1 MLPLVDFPRLAK
13 TYLGYNK
20 LKFDNR
26 VPQWLPLFP
35 SPKLAGLVADLMA
48 DGHLQ
53 GPPKWRFDYCSKS
66 LDELDRFENVL
77 YSLFGLRGRIRDC
90 TTNKYNTKNYGVN
103 CRPLAKILYLAGV
116 PYGNKVLK
124 KYRIPDWILSDKER
138 FAFFI
143 RRYFDCEAGVD
154 TGTKAISVELHK
166 STDLIES
173 SLSFLGQMKEGLQQY
188 FGIKTTRPF
197 LLSLKVKR
205 KCGAFVQGA
214 RLKIKRKDSLKRF
227 YENIGF
233 DTPRK
238 MERLKLIIT

>member
-1 MLPLVDFPRLAK
+1 MTPLVDFSRLIQ
-13 TYLGYNK
+13 TYSQNNK
-20 LKFDNR
+20 LKFDER
-26 VPQWLPLFP
+26 PKRWLPLYP

-53 GPPKWRFDYCSKS
+53 GPSKWRFDYCSKS
-66 LDELDRFENVL
+66 LDELNRFENVL
-77 YSLFGLRGRIRDC
+77 YSLFGLRGQIRDC

-103 CRPLAKILYLAGV
+103 CRPLAKILYLVGV

-124 KYRIPDWILSDKER
+124 KYSIPDWILSDKER
-138 FAFFI
+138 FTFFI

-154 TGTKAISVELHK
+154 VRTKAIAVELHK
-166 STDLIES
+166 STDLIEN
-173 SLSFLGQMKEGLQQY
+173 SLAFLNQMKQGLQRY

-214 RLKIKRKDSLKRF
+214 RLKIRRKESLKRF

-233 DTPRK
+233 DTPHK
-238 MERLKLIIT
+238 MERLKLII